1 MTHLNHLSLRLSACP
16 PPPGPGPRS
25 MLGAETV
32 PWCRGRSSH
41 RVYHVS
47 QLDYET
53 QALVNSTLPWPLR
66 ENPSR

>member
-1 MTHLNHLSLRLSACP
+1 
-16 PPPGPGPRS
+16 